1 MIDRAVHL
9 HKKSEPAKPEIPKAE
24 PAKTLAAKSKP
35 VATPARSAPAIP
47 AVVEEPPQ
55 TPKLSRTTTDVE
67 MGMADAAVVE
77 QADNPKPSPMSIAS
91 TPMKSPVS
99 KKLKG
104 SIGSTESLASSVPS
118 LPSFSGSSAS
128 DRRPHHSDSA
138 TTLSLGGYF
147 QSMRLHEGS
156 QDLSGILEETC
167 SVCGKI
173 CTNEDGCKIYCTAQC
188 LMKALTDMV
197 AARAAP
203 ETSVDAAVSLEASP
217 ASKASQLLP
226 STVSGV
232 PEASKPEIPG
242 ASQPLPTEAT
252 SEIPGASQPLPAEA
266 SSVIP
271 ASQPLPTEASSDI
284 SGASQPLPT
293 EATSEI
299 PGASQPLPAEASSVI
314 PASQPLPTEAS
325 SEIPGASQ
333 PLPTEASSEIPGAS
347 EPLPTQASSEIPR
360 ASEPL
365 PAESASEPIADGK
378 LEHDLE
384 RLMVLEEATIAQH
397 RAEAAVQMQEAV
409 NKLCLAMLKHRSL
422 DTVRSAKIQAML
434 KRQDSL
440 DDIENMTAELEKVEE
455 EPAPKVTA
463 KTPVATPSPPPAP
476 VPPAPVPRAP
486 EPHAAA
492 SEAKAGGK
500 IEVKKEETEGL
511 DGEPLKPEET
521 ADGEEATA
529 KEAKRSNNCPPE
541 IYSKVFH
548 PNGKS
553 SGMAA

>member
-35 VATPARSAPAIP
+35 VATPARSAPATP

-77 QADNPKPSPMSIAS
+77 RADNPKPSPMSIAS

-266 SSVIP
+266 SS
-271 ASQPLPTEASSDI
+271 E
-284 SGASQPLPT
+284 
-293 EATSEI
+293 
-299 PGASQPLPAEASSVI
+299 I

-333 PLPTEASSEIPGAS
+333 PLPTEASSEIP

-455 EPAPKVTA
+455 EPAPKVTG

-529 KEAKRSNNCPPE
+529 KEAKRSNTCPPE